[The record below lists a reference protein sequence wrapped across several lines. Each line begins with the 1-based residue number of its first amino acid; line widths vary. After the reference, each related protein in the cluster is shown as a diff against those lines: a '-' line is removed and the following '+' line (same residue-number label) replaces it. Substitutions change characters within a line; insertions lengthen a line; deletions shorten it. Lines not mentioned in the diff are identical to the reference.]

1 MKTKKKRTPLEWLLI
16 VTIILA
22 VVEFFR
28 TNTINGLC
36 FSPVL
41 PLLFILDDWD
51 PQEWAQKKLEERNN
65 ETD

>member
-22 VVEFFR
+22 IVEFLR

-41 PLLFILDDWD
+41 PLILMLDQWD
-51 PQEWAQKKLEERNN
+51 PQHWAIKKLEER
-65 ETD
+65 DKS